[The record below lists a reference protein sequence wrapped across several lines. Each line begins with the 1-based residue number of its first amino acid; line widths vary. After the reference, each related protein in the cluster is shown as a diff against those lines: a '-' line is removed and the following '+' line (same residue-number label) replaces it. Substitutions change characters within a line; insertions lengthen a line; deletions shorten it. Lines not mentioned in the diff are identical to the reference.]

1 MRKTLTYGALVALS
15 LALAPA
21 ALNAA
26 QPTTASAVTVT
37 QAVAL
42 KDKVAA
48 ARAADK
54 EKNITVDIA
63 SQADLDAYLART
75 GGDLTGDYIQFRNDS
90 KLT

>member
-26 QPTTASAVTVT
+26 QPTTVSAVTAT
-37 QAVAL
+37 QAVVL

-54 EKNITVDIA
+54 EKAITVDIA
-63 SQADLDAYLART
+63 SQAEL
-75 GGDLTGDYIQFRNDS
+75 
-90 KLT
+90 